1 MREVLD
7 RAAAQVGNG
16 DLMRQPEVRAG
27 IENTIGRTYYA
38 LGLYD
43 QSQSH
48 LDSAYAIR
56 RRVLGPRNVTV
67 ATTAADVA
75 LAQQAR
81 GEFDAADRTITDA
94 LAVMRRTL
102 PPDDDQIS
110 AALQSLAD
118 VRYKQGRNADAEPLY
133 REALARGASP
143 ARQHRPHGGRAPRG
157 ARHLP
162 GLHRAAGR
170 W

>member
-1 MREVLD
+1 MASAERATGEAAKAQAVNTFLQEMLASSDPANALGRELTVREVLD

-81 GEFDAADRTITDA
+81 GEFDAAAARSR
-94 LAVMRRTL
+94 MR
-102 PPDDDQIS
+102 
-110 AALQSLAD
+110 
-118 VRYKQGRNADAEPLY
+118 
-133 REALARGASP
+133 SP
-143 ARQHRPHGGRAPRG
+143 
-157 ARHLP
+157 
-162 GLHRAAGR
+162 
-170 W
+170 